1 MRKIK
6 IIIATV
12 TRNRPGMLANLYRSF
27 SELEIPLSVD
37 VDFLIV
43 ENNHTNTSD
52 KWISQIGSK
61 VHSAKVYYRLETSIG
76 ISCARN
82 CALSYAER
90 DCFDFL
96 VFVDDDEIIEPDWLK
111 QLLAE
116 QQRLDLDIVG
126 SPVRPLPLQKKLNH
140 WQKFVWSGVEEHSAR
155 AESRAR
161 KKWQENNGDTI
172 KIATG
177 SWMGRLDFFR
187 KTGLRFDSR
196 LGLTGGE
203 DWHLWHQAKKLGAKT
218 GWAPNAVVYET
229 VPCCRISLS
238 YHFRRNRD
246 HNATEFAFSYN
257 ENPQQALRRIP
268 LKLLSRSWKLLT
280 SLCVLPFKGG
290 QALVSSAMA
299 LGGIVGLL
307 QACCGKRP
315 LHYAKTTGF

>member
-1 MRKIK
+1 MYKQK

-12 TRNRPGMLANLYRSF
+12 TRNRPKMIENLYRSI
-27 SELEIPLSVD
+27 STLEIPPLVD
-37 VDFLIV
+37 VGFLVV
-43 ENNHTNTSD
+43 ENNQTSTSD
-52 KWISQIGSK
+52 SWFAVITSKISFAK
-61 VHSAKVYYRLETSIG
+61 VHYLLETSIG

-82 CALSYAER
+82 RALDHAEQSGA
-90 DCFDFL
+90 DFL
-96 VFVDDDEIIEPDWLK
+96 VFVDDDELVRPDWLK

-116 QQRLDLDIVG
+116 QQRMNLDLVG
-126 SPVRPLPLQKKLNH
+126 SPVRPQPLKKLNL
-140 WQKFVWSGVEEHSAR
+140 WQKFIWSGVERNSVR
-155 AESRAR
+155 AERRAR
-161 KKWQENNGDTI
+161 KCWQENRAQNI

-187 KTGLRFDSR
+187 KTGLRFDTR

-203 DWHLWHQAKKLGAKT
+203 DWYLWRQAKALGAAT
-218 GWAPNAVVYET
+218 GWAPEAIVYET

-246 HNATEFAFSYN
+246 HNATEFALRYQ
-257 ENPQQALRRIP
+257 ENPQQACKQVP
-268 LKLLSRSWKLLT
+268 YKVLSRLWKLLRAVCT
-280 SLCVLPFKGG
+280 LPFKGG

-315 LHYAKTTGF
+315 MHYAKTTGY